1 MTYFDIHTHA
11 IPEHPSQTIVSV
23 NVNDL
28 SITKDIQFV
37 SIGIHPWYLT
47 EENAEYQWKT
57 LKESVNEPR
66 IRAIGEA
73 GLDKL
78 KGAPIKLQT
87 SIFQEEKEKDEMV

>member
-1 MTYFDIHTHA
+1 MDCFNIHTHTLVN
-11 IPEHPSQTIVSV
+11 PESEIISYSPGLYPTDPRIVYS
-23 NVNDL
+23 
-28 SITKDIQFV
+28 

-47 EENAEYQWKT
+47 EENAEDQWKT

-73 GLDKL
+73 RLDKL